1 MREDQQHWK
10 TVCFSSAH
18 LFCLPMTSVLSDRVC
33 FLRMPA
39 ILPAFPTCPRQPV
52 QLCITLET
60 GAKLF
65 SGNFS
70 AALSDA
76 KKQAQAERRK
86 SASAPVYADTMGTRS
101 LGERDTM
108 GPPDGNVIRAP
119 RLGVLCPRAGTSS
132 LALRKA
138 QSTPERH
145 PEEIWCWSFL

>member
-18 LFCLPMTSVLSDRVC
+18 LFCLPMTSVLSDRLC

-39 ILPAFPTCPRQPV
+39 ILPVFPTCPCQPV

-70 AALSDA
+70 AAFSDA
-76 KKQAQAERRK
+76 KKQVLAKWWK
-86 SASAPVYADTMGTRS
+86 SASAPVYMDKMGTRS
-101 LGERDTM
+101 LVRGHNGTTRWK
-108 GPPDGNVIRAP
+108 
-119 RLGVLCPRAGTSS
+119 CHQSTSS
-132 LALRKA
+132 RGAL
-138 QSTPERH
+138 SESGDLITGPEKSPQH
-145 PEEIWCWSFL
+145 S

>member
-1 MREDQQHWK
+1 MREDQQRWK

-39 ILPAFPTCPRQPV
+39 ILPVFPTCPRQSV
-52 QLCITLET
+52 QLHITLET

-70 AALSDA
+70 TAHTDA
-76 KKQAQAERRK
+76 KKQAQPERRK
-86 SASAPVYADTMGTRS
+86 SASAPVYTDTMGIRS
-101 LGERDTM
+101 LSEWDTM
-108 GPPDGNVIRAP
+108 GPPDRNVTRAP
-119 RLGVLCPRAGTSS
+119 CLRGLCTRAGIPS

-145 PEEIWCWSFL
+145 PEEI